1 LAAAPDAV
9 ARQTDSP
16 PRLWNGLYADRVRD
30 RRVHRW
36 NVSAEHFSAEHF
48 LMPIKFSALILIAI
62 ALSAC
67 APATPTRA
75 TIAPPSPSKTNSE
88 WITAA
93 VRAPRLQY
101 RTFASAAI
109 KSDVSYHI
117 YTPEIYDTET
127 QKRFPVLY
135 WLHGSG
141 GGLAGLPTLVSFFD
155 AAMRAG
161 KLPPI
166 LIVFPNGHTESMW
179 CDSKDGS
186 VPMETVVIKE
196 LLPHIDATFRTRAT
210 RNARLIE
217 GFSMGGYGAARLGMK
232 YPELFG
238 AISMLGAGPLQ
249 PEFTADNGPAF
260 NAQARVKILEI
271 VYGNDQ
277 NYFRAASP
285 WVIAEQ
291 NRAAVSQTR
300 IRQAVGDR
308 DAMLAYNR
316 EFDARLIAL
325 NIPHQ
330 FIVVPGIDHAP
341 GKLLNALGTDFYRE
355 VFGR

>member
-1 LAAAPDAV
+1 
-9 ARQTDSP
+9 
-16 PRLWNGLYADRVRD
+16 
-30 RRVHRW
+30 
-36 NVSAEHFSAEHF
+36 
-48 LMPIKFSALILIAI
+48 
-62 ALSAC
+62 
-67 APATPTRA
+67 
-75 TIAPPSPSKTNSE
+75 
-88 WITAA
+88 
-93 VRAPRLQY
+93 
-101 RTFASAAI
+101 
-109 KSDVSYHI
+109 
-117 YTPEIYDTET
+117 
-127 QKRFPVLY
+127 
-135 WLHGSG
+135 
-141 GGLAGLPTLVSFFD
+141 
-155 AAMRAG
+155 
-161 KLPPI
+161 
-166 LIVFPNGHTESMW
+166 
-179 CDSKDGS
+179 
-186 VPMETVVIKE
+186 METVVIKE